1 MSYDLCLCG
10 NRKRTKNRRCAEC
23 AGYGRK
29 RHVTPRGYVRIWE
42 PTHALANVDGYV
54 LEHRKVLYDA
64 GVEVLRGCHVHHVN
78 GDRSDNRLVNLEV
91 KRPRDHIR
99 DHIMER
105 GGFVRNQF
113 GSWPLRG

>member
-1 MSYDLCLCG
+1 MG
-10 NRKRTKNRRCAEC
+10 PAMTRRWFCFVFD
-23 AGYGRK
+23 R
-29 RHVTPRGYVRIWE
+29 RMDTPCS
-42 PTHALANVDGYV
+42 HNALANVDGYV